1 MVVGHWPAS
10 PFGSFADVMVER
22 SDGHRLLLAPSDDVA
37 GFVAATYRF
46 DEVRITPVAIRRS
59 SDRWEVAAGPLEL
72 DLTLGSRTWLG
83 RLLRLVPGALATS
96 LGWAHVTGL
105 VARLLLPGVRTVGTA
120 GGGRIERYGARD
132 VRRVLAVRARWEG
145 ADLGNLRP
153 VRPAPRFGFSSTP
166 ASPSVVDVVTTV
178 WAPRRRFR
186 RAR

>member
-37 GFVAATYRF
+37 GFVAAMYRF

-83 RLLRLVPGALATS
+83 RLLRLVFDI
-96 LGWAHVTGL
+96 
-105 VARLLLPGVRTVGTA
+105 LL
-120 GGGRIERYGARD
+120 D
-132 VRRVLAVRARWEG
+132 C
-145 ADLGNLRP
+145 
-153 VRPAPRFGFSSTP
+153 
-166 ASPSVVDVVTTV
+166 
-178 WAPRRRFR
+178 RRRFLHALGR
-186 RAR
+186 RDGLCLFDGVGFSDGV